1 MSEKDRAK
9 GKTTMIEMSHELK
22 QKLLDSKS
30 AEDAAKLVK
39 EFGQEI
45 STEGAAL
52 LWEEIERARQGVQ
65 EFSKDELDAV
75 SGGKFEMP
83 EGYTLVFS
91 A

>member
-1 MSEKDRAK
+1 
-9 GKTTMIEMSHELK
+9 MIEMSHELK
-22 QKLLDSKS
+22 QKLLDAKS

-45 STEGAAL
+45 STEDTAL

-65 EFSKDELDAV
+65 EFSKDELDVV

-83 EGYTLVFS
+83 EGCTLVFS

>member
-9 GKTTMIEMSHELK
+9 GKTTMIEMSNELK
-22 QKLLDSKS
+22 QKLLDAKS

-52 LWEEIERARQGVQ
+52 LWEEIERARQGIQ

-83 EGYTLVFS
+83 EGCTLVFS

>member
-1 MSEKDRAK
+1 
-9 GKTTMIEMSHELK
+9 MIEMSHELK

-52 LWEEIERARQGVQ
+52 LWEEIERARQSVQ

-83 EGYTLVFS
+83 EGCTLVFS

>member
-22 QKLLDSKS
+22 QKLLDAKS

-65 EFSKDELDAV
+65 EFSKDELDVV

-83 EGYTLVFS
+83 KGCTLVFS